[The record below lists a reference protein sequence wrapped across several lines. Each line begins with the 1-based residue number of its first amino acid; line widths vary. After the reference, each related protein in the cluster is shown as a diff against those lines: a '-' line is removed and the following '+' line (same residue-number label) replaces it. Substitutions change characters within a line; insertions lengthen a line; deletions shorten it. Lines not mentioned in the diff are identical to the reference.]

1 MDDDE
6 MDEETML
13 AIALSLEEVGTA
25 TPAGPPATPAPQQRS
40 ALFTAPTTA
49 PSGVP
54 IAPAPAPAPAPVRA
68 TAPATAAATA
78 TAAVPP
84 QPQHPMPNAALMA
97 QWQAGLAA
105 MSAAAPPGGAA
116 PAAAASSAAAA
127 AAPAAPARPAAQPV
141 SIASGGP
148 PAWAAGLPVWWAA
161 AEGSPQLAT
170 SVSLNAAELA
180 GVLKVLST
188 ALTFTVVTEAFLL
201 CGNTMMLRVAGATTG
216 GNRVIASKDIDSLLT
231 NWIFKAHRDAKGHL
245 QALQNSYCSLPARAT
260 LTGAVLA
267 GVELFAAA
275 LARKAFGLI
284 KEEDQEDLYY
294 DKGLHMTAFFTALRG
309 GSPTMSL
316 PFFEAMV
323 DAAVTEREG
332 AAWGRI
338 LTLGLQELGKPD
350 TQLKDVHQL
359 QPAIQLLGALT
370 TPSKLQRCLASL
382 LLSEVVKH
390 GGGRARGGAKAFES
404 SSTLTPLL
412 GISSLVSP
420 ISVLRQDLASQAREG
435 FLAVRGYPN
444 TTESE
449 SFKTLLRGVFG
460 RLHDAG
466 FEVMNRL
473 LKAKD
478 GTVSREVLLSW
489 LSMVAALNMER
500 TKFGERS
507 TRMDQRELTAGCG
520 EGFMVNTVALCLK
533 LCNPFINDHLL
544 QYNRDNTAPS
554 KFRALEKLAADYYQL
569 NPHRVGSM
577 QAIATLA
584 DLSAPG
590 GHSWAAPAWGTHQHP
605 SRLQQPALTGERG
618 TGAAAGTSCEGVSGF
633 LSAKGVGTAFIPDIF
648 FVTQKLVHVGLVTAL
663 HRFTSLYSH
672 LLKAEEGGAEEP
684 EPSKRGPRPR
694 SLNVT
699 LLWDCSST
707 ALFDPLLAD
716 DMARFALFT
725 LDWLSTLARTPTAV
739 ASFRCIPEYVL
750 SDALTWLSALIDYGQ
765 PEIVASKP
773 VGLLIDSLVTLLDSP
788 TCVRSPLIHN
798 KIVTLLM
805 SMMAPQLATSRG
817 RLGRGHLSPGQSALV
832 AAVLGTPAAQTQLLP
847 ALMRAYVGAD
857 YVVGLDVDTDNF
869 DKFGMR
875 SHIDR
880 MFNELWQDSKIKE
893 SFRQLALAG
902 SSTSALAASAS
913 TSAAAA
919 AASVSCADVF
929 SDYIST
935 LLNGLLYLFK
945 DSLDRLAD
953 INKIESSKANAAA
966 WDAMPA
972 AERDDKTRFY
982 EGQRKTASGFLPMA
996 VEALDWLIT
1005 LTRDTSMT
1013 AAFLLQPV
1021 CSRAAY
1027 GCITFVDLLV
1037 GPSCAQ
1043 LKVETPERYGFDLPV
1058 LMEKVL
1064 GLMLQLATH
1073 REFVNAISEEP
1084 DFDLQVFETA
1094 LQLCE
1099 DQHQPQLALR
1109 LSHLLAQ
1116 LRPPTPPP
1124 VTSTPP
1130 PSSSSAA
1137 AAAAATAAAAA
1148 AAAGGSNGTPP
1159 PAKRLKSPVSSD
1171 GVDGVG
1177 ATSEPASAAAADAAD
1192 LEMDEAAD
1200 ASSPCASLGLAL
1212 PGDALLGQQLEG
1224 VYQQALG
1231 GLGVGTFNALLP
1243 GSYSRQLAA
1252 QAEASTDIPQ
1262 AKSRRLA
1269 KELRALQGATSL
1281 PCAAAAS
1288 IFLRHDETR
1297 LDKMRVVI
1305 TGPEGTPYESGLFL
1319 FDAFFPAGYPNVAPL
1334 LTMQNTGGGRGRY
1347 NPNLYA
1353 DGKVCL
1359 SLLGTWHSSHASEKW
1374 NPASSTLFQVVMSI
1388 QGQVLV
1394 EDPYFNEPNN
1404 EAVSATSEGKEMS
1417 LRYNGEVQLHV
1428 MRYAMM
1434 DLLKRPPPGLE
1445 PVVSGHFR
1453 LLRHR
1458 ILATCQRWVREAGW
1472 KPQLQ
1477 QRLDAA
1483 LLELT
1488 ALLAAL

>member
-1 MDDDE
+1 MNRRCRK
-6 MDEETML
+6 
-13 AIALSLEEVGTA
+13 A
-25 TPAGPPATPAPQQRS
+25 
-40 ALFTAPTTA
+40 
-49 PSGVP
+49 
-54 IAPAPAPAPAPVRA
+54 
-68 TAPATAAATA
+68 
-78 TAAVPP
+78 
-84 QPQHPMPNAALMA
+84 
-97 QWQAGLAA
+97 
-105 MSAAAPPGGAA
+105 SAACLHG
-116 PAAAASSAAAA
+116 
-127 AAPAAPARPAAQPV
+127 RP
-141 SIASGGP
+141 
-148 PAWAAGLPVWWAA
+148 
-161 AEGSPQLAT
+161 
-170 SVSLNAAELA
+170 
-180 GVLKVLST
+180 
-188 ALTFTVVTEAFLL
+188 
-201 CGNTMMLRVAGATTG
+201 
-216 GNRVIASKDIDSLLT
+216 
-231 NWIFKAHRDAKGHL
+231 
-245 QALQNSYCSLPARAT
+245 

-267 GVELFAAA
+267 GVDLFAAA

-284 KEEDQEDLYY
+284 KEEDQEDLYF

-309 GSPTMSL
+309 GSSTMSL

-323 DAAVTEREG
+323 DAAVTEPDG
-332 AAWGRI
+332 VAWGRI
-338 LTLGLQELGKPD
+338 LTLGLKEFGKPD
-350 TQLKDVHQL
+350 TQLKDVNQL

-370 TPSKLQRCLASL
+370 TPFKLQRCLASL
-382 LLSEVVKH
+382 LLSEVIKH
-390 GGGRARGGAKAFES
+390 GGGKAGGGVKAFES
-404 SSTLTPLL
+404 SSILTSLL

-420 ISVLRQDLASQAREG
+420 TSVLRQDLVSQAKEG
-435 FLAVRGYPN
+435 FLAIRGYPN

-449 SFKTLLRGVFG
+449 SFKNLLRGVFG

-478 GTVSREVLLSW
+478 GAVCREVLLSW

-507 TRMDQRELTAGCG
+507 TRMDQRELAAGCG

-544 QYNRDNTAPS
+544 QHNRDNTAPA
-554 KFRALEKLAADYYQL
+554 KFKALEKLTADYYLL

-584 DLSAPG
+584 
-590 GHSWAAPAWGTHQHP
+590 
-605 SRLQQPALTGERG
+605 GERG
-618 TGAAAGTSCEGVSGF
+618 TGAAGTALEGVSGF
-633 LSAKGVGTAFIPDIF
+633 LSPKGLSTVFIPDIF
-648 FVTQKLVHVGLVTAL
+648 FITQKLVHVGLITAL

-672 LLKAEEGGAEEP
+672 LLKAEEGSVEES
-684 EPSKRGPRPR
+684 ESSKRGPRPR

-707 ALFDPLLAD
+707 ALFDPRLAD

-750 SDALTWLSALIDYGQ
+750 SDALTWLSALIDYRQ

-773 VGLLIDSLVTLLDSP
+773 VGLLIDSLPVLSGAGVCPSSPLAGDSPDSP

-1252 QAEASTDIPQ
+1252 QAEASTGAHSAQVVFAQRAAASDAAARIQIQTRISARSLLRAHPTRSRLQRLSHALSSLPYPSLQPRSPPTPCPSLQPRSASNPASFPPTQICFKTLLLALQPLSSPNIPPAHARKPTRNVSQ
-1262 AKSRRLA
+1262 AGVSRSDRRVSPLPLPPVSSHSQASEPHSLWCTSSLTFGSSATRAPPSPSPFLPPSNAPSPPLSSLLPPLALTTQTLPAGWFAKSRRLA

-1404 EAVSATSEGKEMS
+1404 ESVSATSEGKEMS

-1434 DLLKRPPPGLE
+1434 DLLKRPQPGLE
-1445 PVVSGHFR
+1445 SVVSSHFR

-1483 LLELT
+1483 LVELT